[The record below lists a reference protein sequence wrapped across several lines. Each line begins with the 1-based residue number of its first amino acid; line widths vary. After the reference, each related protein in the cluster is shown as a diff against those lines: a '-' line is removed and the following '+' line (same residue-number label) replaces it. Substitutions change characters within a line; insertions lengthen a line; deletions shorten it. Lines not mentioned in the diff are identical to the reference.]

1 MPIEYGSI
9 STHMMLDKLREGA
22 QGTVAKVILGLI
34 ILSFA
39 LAGVGSY
46 LNGPARSAPATVNG
60 IEISQQ
66 ALENAYR
73 NERARM
79 ESQMGDAFNQLAA
92 NPDYMKQFRRTVLD
106 RLIDQA
112 LVDGKARDLGL
123 RVSDEQIKQAIIAMP
138 EFAEN
143 GQFNNDRYLQ
153 LIRRANMTPEMFRDS
168 LRQDMVR
175 QQLVG
180 ALLGTEFALKGEAE
194 QLDKLYNQTRDLRL
208 VRLAADRYLGEVKVS
223 DEEVEQF
230 YKSNA
235 PRFMNDEQVKV
246 DYLLLDAATMG
257 KEIKVTEQEAR
268 DYYDQHQDLFQR
280 AERRQVAHI
289 LIPFDKDE
297 KAAEQKAASLL
308 TELKGGADFAALAKA
323 NSSDTF
329 SAKKGGEL
337 DWFEK
342 GVMDPAF
349 EQAAFALDQAGDLSN
364 LVKSPFGFHIIK
376 LIGVEPAK
384 TKPFS
389 DVMSD
394 TIARLQADK
403 AKEQFFNLQQT
414 MADTSFENPD
424 SLDMTAD
431 ALGLKVQS
439 VDYFS
444 QGDAPAPL
452 NDGKVLSAA
461 FSEQLRDENTN
472 SDVIE
477 LGDGKALVLHVT
489 GYQPKAVKPLAEVKD
504 QVVAAIT
511 HDKASEI
518 ARGKAQGLL
527 EQIKAG
533 DDIRAELAA
542 LGLEIETHQGVARFA
557 QDLDQSLL
565 ADAFRLPH
573 PVDGKPSVDL
583 VTEANGDRVI
593 VALDKVNVPKDASQM
608 LTMLQGQLGQGK
620 AQASYQ
626 SLVEALRKS
635 AKIEYFADAEATVE

>member
-1 MPIEYGSI
+1 
-9 STHMMLDKLREGA
+9 MMLDKLREGA

-208 VRLAADRYLGEVKVS
+208 VRLAADRYQGEVKVS

-235 PRFMNDEQVKV
+235 PRFMNDEKVKV

-297 KAAEQKAASLL
+297 KAAEQKAEAVLA
-308 TELKGGADFAALAKA
+308 KAKAGDDFAALAKA

-349 EQAAFALDQAGDLSN
+349 EQAAFALKQAGDLSN

-439 VDYFS
+439 VDDFS

-583 VTEANGDRVI
+583 VSEANGDRVI
-593 VALDKVNVPKDASQM
+593 VALDKVNVPKEASQM